1 MKPNKW
7 DLIKFISFYIAK
19 KDRNKMK
26 RLQTEKKIFANN
38 ATNKSLTSKIY
49 KHLIKLNNNKTTQLE
64 NGQKT

>member
-1 MKPNKW
+1 
-7 DLIKFISFYIAK
+7 
-19 KDRNKMK
+19 MK